1 MSSELIFGIHAVN
14 SLLEHEPER
23 FIEVYALKDRD
34 NERLTPL
41 LAELNNIGI
50 SVQFVNRK
58 TLDNKCDGGRHNGV
72 LARVKEGKKLN
83 ENDLDLLL
91 NRIEAKDESPLLLI
105 LDGVTDP
112 HNLGACL
119 RSADAAGV
127 HAVIV
132 PKDKSVQLTSVVRKV
147 ACGAAETVPLIAVT
161 NLARTMRELQDRR
174 VWIVGTAGEA
184 TQDLYQPK
192 LNGAL
197 AIAMGAEEKGLRRLT
212 REHCDE
218 LISIPMAGSVSSLN
232 VSVATGVCLF
242 EVVRQRQAKP

>member
-1 MSSELIFGIHAVN
+1 MSSEQIFGIHAVN
-14 SLLEHEPER
+14 SLLTREPER
-23 FIEVYALKDRD
+23 FIEVFVLKGRED
-34 NERLTPL
+34 ERLAPL
-41 LAELNNIGI
+41 LNDLRNIGI
-50 SVQFVNRK
+50 AVQFVNRK
-58 TLDNKCDGGRHNGV
+58 TLDNKCDGGSHQGV
-72 LARVKEGKKLN
+72 MARVKEGKKLT
-83 ENDLDLLL
+83 EQDLDGILDKL
-91 NRIEAKDESPLLLI
+91 EAKNEQPLLLI

-161 NLARTMRELQDRR
+161 NLARSMRELQDRR

-192 LNGAL
+192 LTGPL
-197 AIAMGAEEKGLRRLT
+197 AIAMGAEGKGLRRLT

-232 VSVATGVCLF
+232 VSVATGICLF
-242 EVVRQRQAKP
+242 EVVRQRQSN

>member
-1 MSSELIFGIHAVN
+1 MSSELIFGMHAVN

-23 FIEVYALKDRD
+23 FIEVFVLKGRED
-34 NERLTPL
+34 ERLASL
-41 LAELNNIGI
+41 VEKLNNIGI
-50 SVQFVNRK
+50 AIQLVNRK

-72 LARVKEGKKLN
+72 LARVIEGKKLN
-83 ENDLDLLL
+83 ESDLDTLLD
-91 NRIEAKDESPLLLI
+91 RIAEKDEQPLLLI
-105 LDGVTDP
+105 LDGITDP

-192 LNGAL
+192 LTGPL
-197 AIAMGAEEKGLRRLT
+197 AIAMGSEDKGLRRLT

-232 VSVATGVCLF
+232 VSVATGICLF
-242 EVVRQRQAKP
+242 EVVRQRQAK